1 MWSYFPNRKD
11 RYTVGKERKE
21 KKKKRQQKTE
31 FDAGHKKENNVRG
44 R

>member
-1 MWSYFPNRKD
+1 MWSYFLNRKD
-11 RYTVGKERKE
+11 RYTVGKERKD
-21 KKKKRQQKTE
+21 KKRQQKTE